1 MVLLLLR
8 EGAFKKETRMK
19 HLLNVR
25 LLAKEWLSKPYVME
39 IVIVIAVL
47 ALLVAAAASE
57 NSGGHP

>member
-1 MVLLLLR
+1 
-8 EGAFKKETRMK
+8 MK